1 MTERECLPT
10 YDVVGAQYRRDPYP
24 TFHRLRAEQPV
35 YYSEQWQAWLVTRYD
50 DVLAGLE
57 HLAIS
62 ADRITPR
69 IDQFPVQV
77 RSRFDTLTDH
87 LSRWPL
93 MADPPSHRWLR
104 SPISTAMRPTF
115 IHGLRPTVER
125 IATELLDAALAEPR
139 VDAMAELA
147 IRLPLYVTS
156 EVIGVPRHAIGHLKA
171 CAVDIV
177 NFFGAPPPDHIAA
190 AEVAKQTVDDTVE
203 LLRPLIAARAREP
216 RADLISNLVATSG
229 DDGEPMTEE
238 QIIATCVMMTFAG
251 FETTSN
257 LLANGMWLLLNHAD
271 QLARIQQDPGLLGGA
286 IKEILRYESP
296 VQRLSRRA
304 VADLDLGGRHIHAG
318 ELIFLMAGAANR
330 DPAIFADPDRF
341 DIGRDN
347 TRQIAFGHW
356 IHTCPGSTLAQLE
369 AEVFFTH
376 LFRRAPNLRLLDA
389 EPEWQQNLSIRSQ
402 KQLWV
407 AWDER

>member
-1 MTERECLPT
+1 MTEQESLPT
-10 YDVVGAQYRRDPYP
+10 YDVVGAQYRHDPYP
-24 TFHRLRAEQPV
+24 TFHRLRTEQPV

-57 HLAIS
+57 HPAIS

-69 IDQFPVQV
+69 IDQFPVQA

-104 SPISTAMRPTF
+104 APISTAMRPAF
-115 IHGLRPTVER
+115 IHSLRPTVER
-125 IATELLDAALAEPR
+125 IATELLDAALAKPCA
-139 VDAMAELA
+139 DAMAELA
-147 IRLPLYVTS
+147 IRLPLYVTA
-156 EVIGVPRHAIGHLKA
+156 EVIGVPRQAIGYLKA

-190 AEVAKQTVDDTVE
+190 AEAAKHTVDDTVE
-203 LLRPLIAARAREP
+203 LLRPVIAARARQP
-216 RADLISNLVATSG
+216 RADLISNLVATSS
-229 DDGEPMTEE
+229 DDGEQMTEE

-257 LLANGMWLLLNHAD
+257 LLANGLRLLLNHAD
-271 QLARIQQDPGLLGGA
+271 QLARVRQDPGLLGGA

-304 VADLDLGGRHIHAG
+304 VADLDLGGRRIRAG

-330 DPAIFADPDRF
+330 DPTIFAEPDRF

-376 LFRRAPNLRLLDA
+376 LFRRAPNLRLLAA
-389 EPEWQQNLSIRSQ
+389 EPEWQHNLSIRSQ